1 MKQAYVAYEGISPED
16 RKAGGC
22 APCHER
28 HAWVCFCFDGT
39 RLVVDYAFCEQKDSS
54 QAPAERRAIAC
65 AAEWRDGASWAL
77 RRAAA

>member
-1 MKQAYVAYEGISPED
+1 MRQAYVAYEGINKED
-16 RKAGGC
+16 RESGGR

-28 HAWVCFCFDGT
+28 QAWVCFCFDGT
-39 RLVVDYAFCEQKDSS
+39 RFVVDYAFLEQ
-54 QAPAERRAIAC
+54 RRAIAC